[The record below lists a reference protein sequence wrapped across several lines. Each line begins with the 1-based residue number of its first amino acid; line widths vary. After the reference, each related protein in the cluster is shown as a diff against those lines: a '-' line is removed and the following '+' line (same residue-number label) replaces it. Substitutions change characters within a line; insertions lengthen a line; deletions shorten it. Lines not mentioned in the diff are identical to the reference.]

1 MFLSSQSSVSVQ
13 GYEFLFPGI
22 HVVVSYIDAVH
33 IHLLSVDVFD
43 IHRLLVFFSAGSL
56 WTTQVL

>member
-1 MFLSSQSSVSVQ
+1 VSVQ